1 MKNMFFI
8 ITGILGALCLLLFFF
23 YIKIDYKL
31 SILFLMNFVL
41 FSAFIYIEILKEI
54 IECQAEIITC
64 NKEIET
70 AYKEKDKIQNEIIT
84 ELTEKIKEY
93 ETNSNKDSRTD

>member
-8 ITGILGALCLLLFFF
+8 ITGIVGALCLFFFFF

-41 FSAFIYIEILKEI
+41 FLAFIYIEILKDI
-54 IECQAEIITC
+54 INCQAEIITYD
-64 NKEIET
+64 KEIET
-70 AYKEKDKIQNEIIT
+70 AYKEKDEIQNKIIT

>member
-8 ITGILGALCLLLFFF
+8 ITGIVGALCLFFFFF

-41 FSAFIYIEILKEI
+41 FLAFTYIEILKDI
-54 IECQAEIITC
+54 IKCQAEIITYD
-64 NKEIET
+64 KELET